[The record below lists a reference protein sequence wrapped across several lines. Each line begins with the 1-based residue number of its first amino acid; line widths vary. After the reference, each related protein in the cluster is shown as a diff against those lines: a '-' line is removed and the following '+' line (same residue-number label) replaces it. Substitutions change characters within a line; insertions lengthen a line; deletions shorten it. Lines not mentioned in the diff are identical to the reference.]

1 MPACSVCGTGLGERQ
16 VLYDDNARIVCQ
28 PCVTAAQVK
37 TGHAKSAATAKSVA
51 YGNIAIGL
59 VSFVWNPFF
68 TFSIGAIG
76 NAVFVFRRI
85 RDDQGHGEA
94 IPDAP
99 ARKIAVI
106 IGAILGGAA
115 LALDVLL
122 RVLGARAAAP

>member
-1 MPACSVCGTGLGERQ
+1 
-16 VLYDDNARIVCQ
+16 VLYDENARVICQ
-28 PCVTAAQVK
+28 KCVTATQVR

-51 YGNIAIGL
+51 YSNIVIGL

-85 RDDQGHGEA
+85 RDDQRHGEA
-94 IPDAP
+94 IPDALG
-99 ARKIAVI
+99 RKIAVT
-106 IGAILGGAA
+106 IGAILGALA

-122 RVLGARAAAP
+122 RAIAARSAGP